1 MLSSAFLNRIEH
13 LNIPSMGTEMMGPL
27 LYTLVRFTQPS
38 RILEVG
44 AGYTSLF
51 LLKAIADNESDR
63 RKHQRVADWLRS
75 EMGESPDELKQR
87 AEKEMPLRRLEYYAE
102 EDVSQAKLVLID
114 SLQNL
119 GSSAELVQ
127 KEATKLGFDDKL
139 EQHACDFRD
148 CASELRLQEPCFDL
162 VWYDC
167 GYYQDYK
174 DFIDLYWDMVN
185 PNGGLLLLHS
195 TLTNVTCRAVLD
207 EFKRRQSGPEFNDFE
222 VLSLLEPHKYQ
233 QNSVTL
239 IRRTSAFQPPDY
251 TIEP

>member
-1 MLSSAFLNRIEH
+1 
-13 LNIPSMGTEMMGPL
+13 MGTEIMGPL
-27 LYTLVRFTQPS
+27 LYTLVRFTQAN

-63 RKHQRVADWLRS
+63 RKHQRVADWLRA
-75 EMGESPDELKQR
+75 EMAESPDELKQR
-87 AEKEMPLRRLEYYAE
+87 AEKEMPLRRLDYYVDR
-102 EDVSQAKLVLID
+102 DVLPAKLVLID
-114 SLQNL
+114 PLLNP
-119 GSSAELVQ
+119 GSSADLVQ
-127 KEATKLGFDDKL
+127 NEAAKLGLDGRL
-139 EQHACDFRD
+139 EQYACDFRD
-148 CASELRLQEPCFDL
+148 CASEMRLQEPCFDL

-174 DFIDLYWDMVN
+174 DFIDLYWDMFS

-239 IRRTSAFQPPDY
+239 IRKISAFQPPDY